1 MHEHPMAGLEGTIN
15 EFSVADVL
23 QLICQQQKS
32 GVLTVEHKG
41 QKEAIHI
48 EEGKIVSAGPAKY
61 RLGEMLVRAHKLTP
75 EDLQR
80 ALYKQEETYELLGEI
95 LIKQGSIT
103 TECLV
108 RAINNQ
114 IYETLYDVFQWK
126 EGTYQFNPQLKNRTS
141 SSFKPMNFQSVL
153 LDVLRMIDE
162 WPEVHS
168 FIPSFDIRF
177 QKNLTMHDEN
187 LQGEALLV
195 HNLIN
200 GTRTVQEI
208 IDESLLGRFNTCK
221 ILSEFLQAAYIS
233 KASFTPVAPRK
244 SRMGIYYKKVLA
256 ACHYALPTAIFLVL
270 GALVFSA
277 PQNILPIL
285 SPGLIKQSY
294 LTDYLNNARLF
305 RIDNALEIYKI
316 RHGANP
322 GSLQELITSGILNP
336 DDLILQGETITY
348 LPEHNSYD
356 IKFERRAK

>member
-1 MHEHPMAGLEGTIN
+1 MAGLEGTIN

-41 QKEAIHI
+41 QKEEIHI

-61 RLGEMLVRAHKLTP
+61 KLGELLVRAHKLTP

-80 ALYKQEETYELLGEI
+80 ALHKQQETYELLGEI

-103 TECLV
+103 PDCLE

-126 EGTYQFNPQLKNRTS
+126 DGTYQFNPQIKNRAS
-141 SSFKPMNFQSVL
+141 SAVKPMNFQSVL

-168 FIPSFDIRF
+168 FISSFDMRF
-177 QKNLTMHDEN
+177 QKSLTVHDEN
-187 LQGEALLV
+187 LQGAALV
-195 HNLIN
+195 VYNLIN

-208 IDESLLGRFNTCK
+208 IDESLLGRFNTCT
-221 ILSEFLQAAYIS
+221 ILSEFLQAGYIS
-233 KASFTPVAPRK
+233 KSSFTPAAPRK
-244 SRMGIYYKKVLA
+244 SRMSIYYKQVLA
-256 ACHYALPTAIFLVL
+256 AGHYALLSVILLALAT
-270 GALVFSA
+270 LVFSA
-277 PQNILPIL
+277 PQNILPII
-285 SPGLIKQSY
+285 SPGLIKQSDIA
-294 LTDYLNNARLF
+294 DYLNNARLF

-316 RHGANP
+316 RHGVNP
-322 GSLQELITSGILNP
+322 GNLQELITSGILTP
-336 DDLILQGETITY
+336 ADLTLQGEKITY

-356 IKFERRAK
+356 IKFERRTK

>member
-1 MHEHPMAGLEGTIN
+1 MAGLEGTIN

-41 QKEAIHI
+41 QKEEIHI

-61 RLGEMLVRAHKLTP
+61 KLGEILVRAHKLTP

-80 ALYKQEETYELLGEI
+80 ALYKQQETYELLGEI

-103 TECLV
+103 PDCLE

-126 EGTYQFNPQLKNRTS
+126 DGIYQFNPQIKNRAS
-141 SSFKPMNFQSVL
+141 SAVKPMNFQSVL

-168 FIPSFDIRF
+168 FISSFDMRF
-177 QKNLTMHDEN
+177 QKSLTVHDEN
-187 LQGEALLV
+187 LQGAALV
-195 HNLIN
+195 VYNLIN

-208 IDESLLGRFNTCK
+208 IDESLLGRFNTCT
-221 ILSEFLQAAYIS
+221 ILSEFLQAGYIS
-233 KASFTPVAPRK
+233 KSSFTPAAPRK
-244 SRMGIYYKKVLA
+244 SRMGIYYKQVLA
-256 ACHYALPTAIFLVL
+256 AGHYALLSVILLAL

-285 SPGLIKQSY
+285 SPGLIKQSD
-294 LTDYLNNARLF
+294 LADYLNNARLF

-316 RHGANP
+316 RHGVNP
-322 GSLQELITSGILNP
+322 GNLQELITSGILTP
-336 DDLILQGETITY
+336 ADLTLQGEKITY

>member
-1 MHEHPMAGLEGTIN
+1 MAGLEGTIN

-41 QKEAIHI
+41 QKEEIHI

-61 RLGEMLVRAHKLTP
+61 KLGEILVRAHKLTP

-80 ALYKQEETYELLGEI
+80 ALHKQQETYELLGEI
-95 LIKQGSIT
+95 LIKQESIT
-103 TECLV
+103 PDSLE

-126 EGTYQFNPQLKNRTS
+126 EGTYQFNPQLNNRTS
-141 SSFKPMNFQSVL
+141 SAFKPMNFQSVL

-168 FIPSFDIRF
+168 FIPSFDMRF
-177 QKNLTMHDEN
+177 QKSLAVHDEN
-187 LQGEALLV
+187 LQEAALLV
-195 HNLIN
+195 YNLIN

-221 ILSEFLQAAYIS
+221 ILSEFLQAGYIS
-233 KASFTPVAPRK
+233 KASFTPAAPRK
-244 SRMGIYYKKVLA
+244 SRMGIYYKQVLA
-256 ACHYALPTAIFLVL
+256 ACHYALLSVILLVL

-285 SPGLIKQSY
+285 SPGLIKQSD
-294 LTDYLNNARLF
+294 LADYLNNARLF
-305 RIDNALEIYKI
+305 RIDNAREIYKI
-316 RHGANP
+316 RHGVNP
-322 GSLQELITSGILNP
+322 GNLQDLVTSGILNP
-336 DDLILQGETITY
+336 ADLTLQGEKTTY
-348 LPEHNSYD
+348 FPEHNSYD

>member
-1 MHEHPMAGLEGTIN
+1 MTGLEGTIN

-23 QLICQQQKS
+23 QLICQQQKT
-32 GVLTVEHKG
+32 GVLVVEHKG
-41 QKEAIHI
+41 QKDAIHI
-48 EEGKIVSAGPAKY
+48 EEGRIVSAGPAKY
-61 RLGEMLVRAHKLTP
+61 KLGEILVRAHKLSP

-80 ALYKQEETYELLGEI
+80 ALHKQQETYELLGEI
-95 LIKQGSIT
+95 LVKQGSIT
-103 TECLV
+103 PDCLE

-126 EGTYQFNPQLKNRTS
+126 EGIYQFNPQFKNRTS

-168 FIPSFDIRF
+168 FISSFDIRF
-177 QKNLTMHDEN
+177 QKSLTMHDEN
-187 LQGEALLV
+187 LQGDGLLV
-195 HNLIN
+195 YRFIN
-200 GTRTVQEI
+200 GSRTVQEI

-221 ILSEFLQAAYIS
+221 ILSEFLQAGYIS
-233 KASFTPVAPRK
+233 KASFAPVAPRK
-244 SRMGIYYKKVLA
+244 SRIGIYYKKVLA
-256 ACHYALPTAIFLVL
+256 ACHYALLSVILLVL
-270 GALVFSA
+270 CALVFSA

-285 SPGLIKQSY
+285 SPGLIKQSD
-294 LTDYLNNARLF
+294 LADYLNNARLF

-316 RHGANP
+316 RHGVNP
-322 GSLQELITSGILNP
+322 GSLQELISSGILNP

>member
-1 MHEHPMAGLEGTIN
+1 MAGLEGTIN

-41 QKEAIHI
+41 QKEEIHI

-61 RLGEMLVRAHKLTP
+61 KLGEILVRAHKLTP

-80 ALYKQEETYELLGEI
+80 ALHKQQETYELLGEI

-103 TECLV
+103 PDSLE

-126 EGTYQFNPQLKNRTS
+126 EGTYQFNPQIKNRAS
-141 SSFKPMNFQSVL
+141 SAVKPMNFQSVL

-168 FIPSFDIRF
+168 FISSFDMRF
-177 QKNLTMHDEN
+177 QKSLTVHDEN
-187 LQGEALLV
+187 LQGAALV
-195 HNLIN
+195 VYNLIN
-200 GTRTVQEI
+200 GMRTVQEI
-208 IDESLLGRFNTCK
+208 IDESLLGRFNTCT
-221 ILSEFLQAAYIS
+221 ILSEFLQSGYIS
-233 KASFTPVAPRK
+233 KSSFTPAAPRK
-244 SRMGIYYKKVLA
+244 SRMSIYYKQALA
-256 ACHYALPTAIFLVL
+256 AGHYALLSVILLALA
-270 GALVFSA
+270 ALVFSA

-285 SPGLIKQSY
+285 SPGLIKQSD
-294 LTDYLNNARLF
+294 LADYLNNARLF

-316 RHGANP
+316 RHGVNP
-322 GSLQELITSGILNP
+322 GNLQELITSGILTP
-336 DDLILQGETITY
+336 ADLSLQGEKITY

>member
-1 MHEHPMAGLEGTIN
+1 MAGLEGTIN

-41 QKEAIHI
+41 QKEEIHI

-61 RLGEMLVRAHKLTP
+61 KLGEILVRAHKLTP
-75 EDLQR
+75 EDLQK
-80 ALYKQEETYELLGEI
+80 ALHIQQETYELLGEI

-103 TECLV
+103 PDCLE

-126 EGTYQFNPQLKNRTS
+126 DGTYQFNPQIKNRAS
-141 SSFKPMNFQSVL
+141 SAVKPMNFQSVL

-168 FIPSFDIRF
+168 FISSFDMRF
-177 QKNLTMHDEN
+177 QKSLTVHDEN
-187 LQGEALLV
+187 LQGAALV
-195 HNLIN
+195 VYNLIN

-208 IDESLLGRFNTCK
+208 IDESLLGRFNTCT
-221 ILSEFLQAAYIS
+221 ILSEFLQTGYIS
-233 KASFTPVAPRK
+233 KSSFTPAAPRK
-244 SRMGIYYKKVLA
+244 SRMGIYYKQVLA
-256 ACHYALPTAIFLVL
+256 AGHYALLSVILLALA
-270 GALVFSA
+270 ALVFSA

-285 SPGLIKQSY
+285 SPGLIKQSD
-294 LTDYLNNARLF
+294 LADYLNNARLF

-316 RHGANP
+316 RHGVNP
-322 GSLQELITSGILNP
+322 GNLQELITSGILTP
-336 DDLILQGETITY
+336 ADLTLQGETITF

>member
-1 MHEHPMAGLEGTIN
+1 MAGLEGTIN

-336 DDLILQGETITY
+336 DDLILQGETITC

>member
-1 MHEHPMAGLEGTIN
+1 MAGLEGTIN

-32 GVLTVEHKG
+32 GVLSVEHKG
-41 QKEAIHI
+41 QKEEIHL

-61 RLGEMLVRAHKLTP
+61 KLGEILVRAHKLSP

-80 ALYKQEETYELLGEI
+80 ALHKQQETYELLGEI
-95 LIKQGSIT
+95 LVKQGSIT
-103 TECLV
+103 PDCLE

-126 EGTYQFNPQLKNRTS
+126 EGTYQFNPQIKNRAS
-141 SSFKPMNFQSVL
+141 SAVKPMNFQSVL

-168 FIPSFDIRF
+168 FISSFDIRF
-177 QKNLTMHDEN
+177 QKSLTVHDVN
-187 LQGEALLV
+187 FQGAALV
-195 HNLIN
+195 VYNLIN

-208 IDESLLGRFNTCK
+208 IDESLLGRFNTCT
-221 ILSEFLQAAYIS
+221 ILSEFLQAGYIS
-233 KASFTPVAPRK
+233 KSSFTPVAPRK
-244 SRMGIYYKKVLA
+244 SRMGIYYKQVLA
-256 ACHYALPTAIFLVL
+256 AGHYALLSIILLAL

-285 SPGLIKQSY
+285 SPGLIKQSD
-294 LTDYLNNARLF
+294 LADYLNNARLF

-316 RHGANP
+316 RHGVNP
-322 GSLQELITSGILNP
+322 GSLQELITSGILTP
-336 DDLILQGETITY
+336 ADLTLQGEKTTY

>member
-1 MHEHPMAGLEGTIN
+1 MAGLEGTIN

-41 QKEAIHI
+41 QKEEIHI

-61 RLGEMLVRAHKLTP
+61 KLGEILVRAHKLTP

-80 ALYKQEETYELLGEI
+80 ALHKQQETYELLGEI

-103 TECLV
+103 PDCLE

-126 EGTYQFNPQLKNRTS
+126 DGTYQFNPQIKNRAS
-141 SSFKPMNFQSVL
+141 SAVKPMNFQSVL

-168 FIPSFDIRF
+168 FISSFDIRF
-177 QKNLTMHDEN
+177 QKSLTVHDEN
-187 LQGEALLV
+187 LQGAALV
-195 HNLIN
+195 VYNLIN

-208 IDESLLGRFNTCK
+208 IDESLLGRFNTCT
-221 ILSEFLQAAYIS
+221 ILSEFLQTGYIS
-233 KASFTPVAPRK
+233 KSSFTPAAPRK
-244 SRMGIYYKKVLA
+244 SRMGIYYKQVLA
-256 ACHYALPTAIFLVL
+256 AGHYALLSVILLAL

-285 SPGLIKQSY
+285 SPGLIKQSD
-294 LTDYLNNARLF
+294 LADYLNNARLF

-316 RHGANP
+316 RHGVNP
-322 GSLQELITSGILNP
+322 GNLQELITSGILTP
-336 DDLILQGETITY
+336 ADLTLQGEKTTY

-356 IKFERRAK
+356 IKFERRTK

>member
-1 MHEHPMAGLEGTIN
+1 MAGLEGTIN

-41 QKEAIHI
+41 QKEEIHI

-61 RLGEMLVRAHKLTP
+61 KLGELLVRAHKLTP

-80 ALYKQEETYELLGEI
+80 ALHKQQETYELLGEI
-95 LIKQGSIT
+95 LVKQGSIT
-103 TECLV
+103 PDCLE

-126 EGTYQFNPQLKNRTS
+126 EGTYQFNPQIKNRAS
-141 SSFKPMNFQSVL
+141 SAVKPMNFQSVL

-168 FIPSFDIRF
+168 FISSFDMRF
-177 QKNLTMHDEN
+177 QKILDVHDEN
-187 LQGEALLV
+187 LQGAALV
-195 HNLIN
+195 VYNLIN

-208 IDESLLGRFNTCK
+208 IDESLLGRFNTCT
-221 ILSEFLQAAYIS
+221 ILSEFLQAGYIS
-233 KASFTPVAPRK
+233 KSSFTPTAPRK
-244 SRMGIYYKKVLA
+244 SRMGIYYKQVLA
-256 ACHYALPTAIFLVL
+256 AGHYALLSVILLAL

-285 SPGLIKQSY
+285 SPGLIKQSD
-294 LTDYLNNARLF
+294 LVDYLNNARLF

-316 RHGANP
+316 RSGVNP
-322 GSLQELITSGILNP
+322 GNLQELITSGILTP
-336 DDLILQGETITY
+336 ADLTLQGEKITY